1 MSLVSL
7 AKLVSPYC
15 IGMEGNISARF
26 DTYMGS
32 TIECFVIKCSGV
44 SLKDSLMANNYVAF
58 NMLGEQ
64 LDNFTRRGSMEMELH
79 RFLYN
84 RFPDV
89 KFIAHTHP
97 VNTLKILCSDKS
109 KSFAMKRMYP
119 EQVIFND
126 VEMQV
131 SRGEFIVLLGRSGS
145 GKSTFLNLLSGIDPP
160 DSGKII
166 INGIDISALSERD
179 RTLFRR
185 HHIGIV
191 FQAYNLIPTLTV
203 AENLLLPLELIKR
216 LTRKDRDDVAELLD
230 KLKLSGRL
238 NSYPDR
244 LSGGEQQRVAIAR
257 ALIHDPDVILADEP
271 TGNLDLDTAGQVLEL
286 LDILIKK
293 AGKTMIM
300 ATHSQEVIGQADRV
314 FSIRNQSLHL
324 E

>member
-1 MSLVSL
+1 MLVYADAYEWVEL
-7 AKLVSPYC
+7 PNTL
-15 IGMEGNISARF
+15 GMALFADGGIIANKPCAASGYPRAGGLYVPKNEHWKFII
-26 DTYMGS
+26 
-32 TIECFVIKCSGV
+32 TIETDFMDKPLAITIK
-44 SLKDSLMANNYVAF
+44 
-58 NMLGEQ
+58 Q
-64 LDNFTRRGSMEMELH
+64 LHKSYQE
-79 RFLYN
+79 
-84 RFPDV
+84 
-89 KFIAHTHP
+89 
-97 VNTLKILCSDKS
+97 SDQQ
-109 KSFAMKRMYP
+109 
-119 EQVIFND
+119 QVIFND